1 MALNFIAI
9 HGRLGRDP
17 EIKEMQG
24 KNGPYKSVNF
34 TVAVGRSY
42 GDETDWFFCT
52 MNGKRAEVIHKFF
65 RKGSQIIVTGRME
78 SYKRQQDGSTSWVVR
93 VEDFDFCDP
102 GTKQTT
108 AATTPEPGQQMA
120 FVPADDDDVPF

>member
-1 MALNFIAI
+1 MALNFITI

-52 MNGKRAEVIHKFF
+52 MNGKRAEVIHRFF
-65 RKGSQIIVTGRME
+65 HKGSQIIVVGRME
-78 SYKRQQDGSTSWVVR
+78 SYKRQQDGSIAWVVR
-93 VEDFDFCDP
+93 VDDFDFCDP
-102 GTKQTT
+102 NTKQTT

>member
-17 EIKEMQG
+17 EIKDVQG

-34 TVAVGRSY
+34 SVAVNRSY

-52 MNGKRAEVIHKFF
+52 MNGKRAEVIHRFF
-65 RKGSQIIVTGRME
+65 HKGSQIIVVGRME
-78 SYKRQQDGSTSWVVR
+78 SYKKQQDGTTAWSLR

-102 GTKQTT
+102 NTKQT
-108 AATTPEPGQQMA
+108 APAMTPEPA
-120 FVPADDDDVPF
+120 FEPSDDDVPF